1 LGGVDDRLGGG
12 VLAFHPMSDTS
23 PIPRIELQGLKNKKP
38 KDYLLRFAFGASIS
52 LIAALVSLKY
62 QLLGGMFL
70 AFPAILPASLTLV
83 ERDAGRE
90 EAAIDAEGAIIGAV
104 GLLAFAL
111 VAAYG
116 ISAIGAVPA
125 LIAAAAA
132 WLVVSMSIYG
142 AVMAWRAALKKDSQR
157 AAPG

>member
-1 LGGVDDRLGGG
+1 
-12 VLAFHPMSDTS
+12 MSDTS
-23 PIPRIELQGLKNKKP
+23 AIPRINPQGLRGKKP

-52 LIAALVSLKY
+52 VIAAFISVKF

-83 ERDAGRE
+83 ERDGGRH
-90 EAAIDAEGAIIGAV
+90 EAAVDAEGAIIGAV

-111 VAAYG
+111 VAAFG
-116 ISAIGAVPA
+116 INVIGALPA
-125 LIAAAAA
+125 LMVAGLA
-132 WLVVSMSIYG
+132 WLVVSLTIYA
-142 AVMAWRAALKKDSQR
+142 AVMALRAAFTKEPSR